1 MSLLQSLRNRL
12 FLLLWCGQTLSRLGD
27 SVYRVALV
35 WWVLQ
40 KTGSAAAVATMLIFS
55 YVPMLLFLLLG
66 GIAIDRFSRSKV
78 MLLSDVS
85 RAAIMFMVTLLAYSG
100 SLQVWHLYIAS
111 AIFGTVNAFFQPAYT
126 VMVPE
131 IVSSESLPSANSLT
145 NLSKQLTEVVGP
157 AIGASIVAFAGTT
170 MVFAV
175 DGLSFLISAFSLLPL
190 LRLSVSSMNVR
201 RSASAIKNLREGFDA
216 VFASPWL
223 WITIGVASLG
233 NITLSGPI
241 SVALPFLIK
250 DVLHRGVGSLGAVY
264 SALALGSV
272 AASVWLGRFAKIRR
286 RGPTLYGAY
295 LVAAIM
301 TITVG
306 LPIGF
311 TGIGIAAFIIGAA
324 LTSSAL
330 IWTNTLQECVSRE
343 ILGRVSSIDY
353 LGSYALMPI
362 GYAAVGWAAD
372 HLGSALVFVIGG
384 AITSVLATLA
394 LSSPVIKGLD

>member
-201 RSASAIKNLREGFDA
+201 RSASAIRNLREGFDA

-233 NITLSGPI
+233 NIMLSGPI

-264 SALALGSV
+264 S
-272 AASVWLGRFAKIRR
+272 VWLGRFAKIRR
-286 RGPTLYGAY
+286 RGPTLFGAY